1 MATIGAVKDFQHVNW
16 IKSPEELGMSSRGDI
31 GTLTNDIAGLIN
43 YIQILVEGGGR
54 AQKTSRPLGNRYF
67 FKTGAKCKD
76 VKTNTE
82 KDRYLYIDNVAAGEE
97 HGLIP
102 ALIYSV
108 GKINP
113 TKLLDIFKSEPDV
126 ACAAVTL
133 DTLDENLNGSRETQF
148 VNKTD
153 IKGINPCVWVNK
165 RNPVS
170 GIRGGTCSN
179 MPKNGTCDGC
189 TIEGYSNI
197 SDSMDTITG
206 FNDITQMNNYD
217 NYIYV
222 MLMITFFLLICLKIK
237 KNKG

>member
-1 MATIGAVKDFQHVNW
+1 MASIGVVKDFQHVNW
-16 IKSPEELGMSSRGDI
+16 IKTPEELGMSSRGDI

-54 AQKTSRPLGNRYF
+54 AQKTSQPLGNRYF

-76 VKTNTE
+76 VITNTE

-97 HGLIP
+97 HGMIP
-102 ALIYSV
+102 ALIHSV

-113 TKLLDIFKSEPDV
+113 TKLLEIFKSDPDV
-126 ACAAVTL
+126 VCAAVTL
-133 DTLDENLNGSRETQF
+133 DTLDENLNRSRETQF

-170 GIRGGTCSN
+170 GVRGGTCSN

-189 TIEGYSNI
+189 TIEGYSNL
-197 SDSMDTITG
+197 SDTITG
-206 FNDITQMNNYD
+206 GKGINQFNQMNKYD
-217 NYIYV
+217 NYIYI

-237 KNKG
+237 KK